1 MLGEPLRVLLDK
13 RPGKATQ
20 KRWAW
25 VKKGVPLVLEIGG
38 RDAEAG
44 LVSVLRRDRL
54 WREDGKPGFV
64 GQAKDAFVASAAG
77 ELEDIQRSLYDEAKA
92 RRDANI
98 RRDLTT
104 LDDLAAFYTED
115 AQFPGWAEMAW
126 SRPEGAELE
135 AVDTK
140 LKALKLTIRNTP
152 MDGTPVSGTC
162 PFTGKPAIER
172 IYVARSY

>member
-1 MLGEPLRVLLDK
+1 M
-13 RPGKATQ
+13 
-20 KRWAW
+20 
-25 VKKGVPLVLEIGG
+25 LEIGG
-38 RDAEAG
+38 RDAEG
-44 LVSVLRRDRL
+44 GQVSVLRRDRL
-54 WREDGKPGFV
+54 WREDGKPAFV

-77 ELEDIQRSLYDEAKA
+77 ELEDIQRSLYAEAKA

-104 LDDLAAFYTED
+104 LDDLAAFFTED

-126 SRPEGAELE
+126 SRPEGAELD
-135 AVDTK
+135 AVDAK

-152 MDGTPVSGTC
+152 MDGKPVSGTC